1 MKDEDAEAEDDQT
14 KKKECEDCDRD
25 EEDVESEYSMDD
37 ESIFTKAGISS
48 THWDGQES
56 DTVMAHWSK
65 VWSEALL
72 GVGQNLLCFV
82 CLLQYSFWF

>member
-14 KKKECEDCDRD
+14 KKECEDCDRD

-48 THWDGQES
+48 TH
-56 DTVMAHWSK
+56 
-65 VWSEALL
+65 
-72 GVGQNLLCFV
+72 
-82 CLLQYSFWF
+82 